1 MSFANNSDRPGFN
14 RRSFLR
20 SSGVFAVGA
29 LAAPTILRAQDGP
42 IVLGHLTP
50 RTGFLGPLGEYAV
63 MAVDLAVEEI
73 NAAGG
78 IDGRELRVLKEDS
91 VNPQTA
97 STKAERMIE
106 RDKVAAIIG
115 EISSAS
121 ALTIAQTAERSKKL
135 FINTGANSDA
145 LRGSDCKRHMFHVET
160 QNVMYVNAEGQH
172 LLQNGLVEG
181 KSWYLL
187 TADYAFGHDL
197 SAGAKSFLERNGGT
211 LAGEDL
217 IPTDATD
224 FSSFMLKIRQA
235 KPDLVALNLA
245 GTQITSFFKQY
256 GEFGLDF
263 PLGGFGFDTA
273 MAWAAGVENFK
284 GTWPSVWNHR
294 IETERSQAF
303 VKAFSD
309 KYGKPPENQAWG
321 DYMAIQIMAQ
331 AIRATKGTD
340 TAAIIEYFESADAKF
355 DMMKTRQG
363 YFHPETHQL
372 LQEIY
377 AITALPPAEAAN
389 QWDIFTTAGPLP
401 GADQPLESLIADA
414 VGGTCTFAS

>member
-1 MSFANNSDRPGFN
+1 MTLSRLD

-20 SSGVFAVGA
+20 TGSALVLGT
-29 LAAPTILRAQDGP
+29 LAAPSILRAQDGA

-78 IDGRELRVLKEDS
+78 IDGRQLQIIKEDS

-106 RDKVAAIIG
+106 RDKVAAIVG

-121 ALTIAQTAERSKKL
+121 ALTIAQTAERAKKL

-197 SAGAKSFLERNGGT
+197 SAGAKSFLERHKGT

-224 FSSFMLKIRQA
+224 FSSFMLKIREA
-235 KPDLVALNLA
+235 KPDLVALNLP

-256 GEFGLDF
+256 GEFGLEF

-273 MAWAAGVENFK
+273 MAWAAGAENFR
-284 GTWPSVWNHR
+284 GTWPCVWNHQ
-294 IETERSQAF
+294 IQTDKSQAF

-321 DYMAIQIMAQ
+321 DYMAIQILAQ
-331 AIRATKGTD
+331 AIRDTKGTD
-340 TAAIIEYFESADAKF
+340 AAAIIEYFESPDAKF
-355 DMMKTRQG
+355 DMMKTRPG
-363 YFHPETHQL
+363 HFHPENHQL

-377 AITALPPAEAAN
+377 AITALPAAEATN
-389 QWDIFTTAGPLP
+389 QWDIFTTSGPLP
-401 GADQPLESLIADA
+401 PADQPLESLIADA
-414 VGGTCTFAS
+414 VGGTCAFAS

>member
-1 MSFANNSDRPGFN
+1 MSLIHGMN
-14 RRSFLR
+14 RRGFLR
-20 SSGVFAVGA
+20 SGSALALGT
-29 LAAPTILRAQDGP
+29 LAAPSILRAQDGP

-63 MAVDLAVEEI
+63 MAVDMAVEEI

-78 IDGRELRVLKEDS
+78 IDGRELQVIKEDS

-106 RDKVAAIIG
+106 RDNVAAIVG

-121 ALTIAQTAERSKKL
+121 ALTIAQVAERSKKL
-135 FINTGANSDA
+135 FINTGANSDS
-145 LRGSDCKRHMFHVET
+145 LRGADCKRHMFHVET
-160 QNVMYVNAEGQH
+160 QNVMYVNAEGEY
-172 LLQNGLVEG
+172 LLQNGLVDG
-181 KSWYLL
+181 KRWYLL

-197 SAGAKSFLERNGGT
+197 SAGARAFLERNNGT

-224 FSSFMLKIRQA
+224 FSSFMLKIREA
-235 KPDLVALNLA
+235 APDLVALNLA

-263 PLGGFGFDTA
+263 PLAGFGFDTA
-273 MAWAAGVENFK
+273 MAWAAGVQNFK
-284 GTWPSVWNHR
+284 GTWPSVWNHL
-294 IETERSQAF
+294 IPTERSQAF
-303 VKAFSD
+303 TKAFVD

-321 DYMAIQIMAQ
+321 DYMAIHIMAQ
-331 AIRATKGTD
+331 AIRETKGTD
-340 TAAIIEYFESADAKF
+340 AAAIIDYFESDAAKF

-363 YFHPETHQL
+363 YFHPESHQL

-377 AITALPPAEAAN
+377 AITALPPADAQNE
-389 QWDIFTTAGPLP
+389 WDIFTTTGPLP
-401 GADQPLESLIADA
+401 AADQPLERLIADA
-414 VGGTCTFAS
+414 VGGTCAF

>member
-1 MSFANNSDRPGFN
+1 MSLDGFDRRG
-14 RRSFLR
+14 FLR
-20 SSGVFAVGA
+20 AGSALALGT
-29 LAAPTILRAQDGP
+29 LAAPSILRAQDGP

-78 IDGRELRVLKEDS
+78 VDGRELQVVKEDS

-106 RDKVAAIIG
+106 RDNVVAIVG

-121 ALTIAQTAERSKKL
+121 ALTIAQVAERSKKL
-135 FINTGANSDA
+135 FVNTGANSDA

-160 QNVMYVNAEGQH
+160 QNAMYVNAEGQH
-172 LLQNGLVEG
+172 LLQSGLVEG

-197 SAGAKSFLERNGGT
+197 SAGARAFLESHGGT

-217 IPTDATD
+217 IATDATD
-224 FSSFMLKIRQA
+224 FSPFMLKIREA
-235 KPDLVALNLA
+235 EPDLVALNLA

-273 MAWAAGVENFK
+273 MAWAAGVENFR
-284 GTWPSVWNHR
+284 GTWPSVWNHL
-294 IETERSQAF
+294 IQTDASQAF
-303 VKAFSD
+303 TKAFVD
-309 KYGKPPENQAWG
+309 KYGKPPENQAWS
-321 DYMAIQIMAQ
+321 DYMGIQILVQ
-331 AIRATKGTD
+331 AIRDTKGTD
-340 TAAIIEYFESADAKF
+340 AAAIIEYFESPDARF
-355 DMMKTRQG
+355 DMMKTRPG
-363 YFHPETHQL
+363 YFHPENHQL

-377 AITALPPAEAAN
+377 AITAVPPEEAAN
-389 QWDIFTTAGPLP
+389 EWDIFTTAGPLP
-401 GADQPLESLIADA
+401 SADQPLESLIANA
-414 VGGTCTFAS
+414 VGGTCSFSS

>member
-1 MSFANNSDRPGFN
+1 MSQSKIDR
-14 RRSFLR
+14 RKFLMT
-20 SSGVFAVGA
+20 GTALAVGS
-29 LAAPTILRAQDGP
+29 LAAPAIVRAQDGP

-63 MAVDLAVEEI
+63 MAVDLAVDEI

-78 IDGRELRVLKEDS
+78 IDGRQLQVIKEDS

-106 RDKVAAIIG
+106 RDKVAAIVG

-121 ALTIAQTAERSKKL
+121 ALTIAQTAERAKRL

-172 LLQNGLVEG
+172 LLKNGLVEG

-197 SAGAKSFLERNGGT
+197 SKGANAFLKRNGGT

-224 FSSFMLKIRQA
+224 FSSFMLKIREA

-256 GEFGLDF
+256 GEFGLEF

-273 MAWAAGVENFK
+273 SAWAAGAENFR
-284 GTWPSVWNHR
+284 GTWPCVWNHQ
-294 IETERSQAF
+294 IQTEKSQAF

-321 DYMAIQIMAQ
+321 DYMAIHIMAQ
-331 AIRATKGTD
+331 AIRETKGTD
-340 TAAIIEYFESADAKF
+340 AAAIIDYFESPEAKF
-355 DMMKTRQG
+355 DMMKTREG
-363 YFHPETHQL
+363 YFHPESHQL

-377 AITALPPAEAAN
+377 AITALPPDEAEN
-389 QWDIFTTAGPLP
+389 EWDIFTTSDPVPAP
-401 GADQPLESLIADA
+401 DQPLETLIADA
-414 VGGTCTFAS
+414 VGGVCSFSS

>member
-1 MSFANNSDRPGFN
+1 MSLVSKFN
-14 RRSFLR
+14 RRGFLR

-63 MAVDLAVEEI
+63 MAVDLAMEEI

-78 IDGRELRVLKEDS
+78 INGRELQIIKEDS

-106 RDKVAAIIG
+106 RDKVAAIVG

-121 ALTIAQTAERSKKL
+121 ALTIAQTVERAKTL

-160 QNVMYVNAEGQH
+160 QNIMYVNAEGEH
-172 LLQNGLVEG
+172 LLQNGLVDG
-181 KSWYLL
+181 KKWYLL

-197 SAGAKSFLERNGGT
+197 SAGAKSFLERNNGT

-217 IPTDATD
+217 VPTDATD
-224 FSSFMLKIRQA
+224 FSSFMLKIREAQ
-235 KPDLVALNLA
+235 PDLVALNLA

-284 GTWPSVWNHR
+284 GTWPSVWNHL
-294 IETERSQAF
+294 IPTEKSQAF
-303 VKAFSD
+303 TKAFVA
-309 KYGKPPENQAWG
+309 KYGKPPEN
-321 DYMAIQIMAQ
+321 
-331 AIRATKGTD
+331 
-340 TAAIIEYFESADAKF
+340 
-355 DMMKTRQG
+355 
-363 YFHPETHQL
+363 
-372 LQEIY
+372 
-377 AITALPPAEAAN
+377 
-389 QWDIFTTAGPLP
+389 
-401 GADQPLESLIADA
+401 
-414 VGGTCTFAS
+414 

>member
-1 MSFANNSDRPGFN
+1 MSLLRSDRRG
-14 RRSFLR
+14 FLR
-20 SSGVFAVGA
+20 AGSALALGT
-29 LAAPTILRAQDGP
+29 LAAPSILRAQDGP
-42 IVLGHLTP
+42 ILLGHLTP

-78 IDGRELRVLKEDS
+78 IDGRELQVIKEDS

-106 RDKVAAIIG
+106 RDNVAAIVG

-121 ALTIAQTAERSKKL
+121 ALTIAQTAERAKTL

-145 LRGSDCKRHMFHVET
+145 LRGSECKRHMFHVET
-160 QNVMYVNAEGQH
+160 QNTMYVNAEGQY

-181 KSWYLL
+181 KKWYML

-197 SAGAKSFLERNGGT
+197 SAAARAFLDRNGGG

-224 FSSFMLKIRQA
+224 FSSYMLKIREA

-256 GEFGLDF
+256 GEFGLEF

-273 MAWAAGVENFK
+273 QAWAAGAENFH
-284 GTWPSVWNHR
+284 GTWPSVWNHL
-294 IETERSQAF
+294 IKTEKSQAF
-303 VKAFSD
+303 TKAFTD
-309 KYGKPPENQAWG
+309 KYGKPPENQAWS
-321 DYMAIQIMAQ
+321 DYMGIQIVVQ
-331 AIRATKGTD
+331 AIRETKGTD
-340 TAAIIEYFESADAKF
+340 AAAIIEYLEGSDAKF
-355 DMMKTRQG
+355 DMMKTRDG
-363 YFHPETHQL
+363 YFHPESHQL

-377 AITALPPAEAAN
+377 AITALPADEVEN
-389 QWDIFTTAGPLP
+389 EWDIFTTGDPVP
-401 GADQPLESLIADA
+401 PADQPLESLIADA
-414 VGGTCTFAS
+414 GGGTCTFAS